1 VQDVRLS
8 GALVDVQT
16 IDPGL
21 VGLSRFRTDR
31 AEVLVQQCR
40 S

>member
-1 VQDVRLS
+1 
-8 GALVDVQT
+8 VDVQT